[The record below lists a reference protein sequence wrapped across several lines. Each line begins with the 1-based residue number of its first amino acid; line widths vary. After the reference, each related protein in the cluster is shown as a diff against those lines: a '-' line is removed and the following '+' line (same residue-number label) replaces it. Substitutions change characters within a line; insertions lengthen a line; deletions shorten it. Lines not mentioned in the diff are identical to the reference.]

1 MISSPQGHEEHKVP
15 QRNDLLV
22 LGSLVLLA
30 FITYLPALGNFFI
43 ADDFVYLRQAK
54 IASRHLSH
62 LLHFEPG
69 GGLFRITGHCYFL
82 LGYKLFGL
90 DPRGFYALGLV
101 LHVVNSW
108 LVCRLAARLTGRRE
122 AGIAA
127 GLFFAVYERHH
138 EAVMWI
144 SAVQELLMALGALVC
159 LLAWLRF
166 SPAHGRPLRRAGWY
180 ALALGAFVFALFS
193 KESALVVVPLL
204 IGLDLHLHIGAQ
216 QAALLRRR
224 LLWYAPFLLAGVA
237 HAAWVCAA
245 DSFVAHGFYAVG
257 FHFFTV
263 YPRSLN
269 ILLLYVYP
277 FMLAALLLRLRP
289 ATCHLSPATWFFFAW
304 LLITPVPYCFVTYL
318 DRIPSRQ
325 TYLPSVATS
334 ALIGI
339 LGMYLWESVTAG
351 RATKRQK
358 TVLLALC
365 LAMVALN
372 VAFVWNK
379 NAQFVKR
386 AAPIKLLLDTLR
398 EHRAAEQPGA
408 KIYVVTDSPPYEL
421 IARSAIGL
429 WTPIDP
435 SRLLF
440 RKSSERLDLQPA
452 DYLFHWDDKREKL
465 IVRRTPEWD
474 AEKRR

>member
-1 MISSPQGHEEHKVP
+1 M
-15 QRNDLLV
+15 V
-22 LGSLVLLA
+22 LC

-54 IASRHLSH
+54 IASGHLSH

-69 GGLFRITGHCYFL
+69 GGVFRITSHLYYL

-90 DPRGFYALGLV
+90 DPRGFYALGLL
-101 LHVVNSW
+101 LHAVNSW
-108 LVCRLAARLTGRRE
+108 LVCRLVTRVTERRE
-122 AGIAA
+122 IGIAA

-138 EAVMWI
+138 EAIMWI
-144 SAVQELLMALGALVC
+144 SGASELLLALGALLC
-159 LLAWLRF
+159 LLGWLEFLGAQGATAR
-166 SPAHGRPLRRAGWY
+166 LRSRHWY
-180 ALALGAFVFALFS
+180 FLALGGFVFALFS
-193 KESALVVVPLL
+193 KESAPVIVPLL
-204 IGLDLHLHIGAQ
+204 IGLDLHLHMGAQ
-216 QAALLRRR
+216 QAAPLRRR
-224 LLWYAPFLLAGVA
+224 LLWYAPFVIAGIGY
-237 HAAWVCAA
+237 AALVRAS
-245 DSFVAHGFYAVG
+245 DVFIAHGVYAVG
-257 FHFFTV
+257 SHFFSV
-263 YPRSLN
+263 YTRSLN

-277 FMLAALLLRLRP
+277 FMLAALLLRQRP
-289 ATCHLSPATWFFFAW
+289 DSRRLKPGAWFFFAW
-304 LLITPVPYCFVTYL
+304 LLVTLVPYCFLTYL
-318 DRIPSRQ
+318 DRIPSRH
-325 TYLPSVATS
+325 TYLPSVATA

-339 LGMYLWESVTAG
+339 LGMYLWESVAAG

-358 TVLLALC
+358 AVLLALC

-379 NAQFVKR
+379 NAQFVRR
-386 AAPIKLLLDTLR
+386 AAPMKLLLDTLQ

-421 IARSAIGL
+421 IARAAIGL

-440 RKSSERLDLQPA
+440 RKSSDRLDLQPA

-465 IVRRTPEWD
+465 IVRKTPEMGH
-474 AEKRR
+474 